1 MSRMQLPSN
10 LHVIGSTEAH
20 TRRFLERLFSKVSDE
35 TDFSTWEHTLEQMC
49 NVDIPEIFFNW
60 MNKFLKFVNAPSL
73 LHFNQWIEEVQG
85 EMEDSGVF
93 DDWNISNMFLAL
105 ITAKYRDLAIVDESS
120 PIVPFRTVEEVSDT
134 PYTSTTSTFECPRA
148 FVTVVLAIASCAG
161 RNPSMAHVAE
171 ELLGKAESALDED
184 EEDEDE

>member
-10 LHVIGSTEAH
+10 LHVIGSTEAQ

-35 TDFSTWEHTLEQMC
+35 KDFSSWEHTLDQMC

-73 LHFNQWIEEVQG
+73 LHFNQSIEEVQG

-105 ITAKYRDLAIVDESS
+105 ITAKYRDLAIADDSS

-134 PYTSTTSTFECPRA
+134 PYTSNTSTFECPRA

-161 RNPSMAHVAE
+161 RTLIMAHVAE
-171 ELLGKAESALDED
+171 ELLGKAEDSEDDEDDED
-184 EEDEDE
+184 E